1 MRFPCSG
8 QYWASPIPDKMLK
21 KFTTQNMGYGETHR
35 YKQPMINFLLNITN
49 GVRQIK
55 IKNKK
60 NKNKRNEK
68 ERMKGDKY

>member
-8 QYWASPIPDKMLK
+8 QYWASPISDKMLK

-49 GVRQIK
+49 EARQIK
-55 IKNKK
+55 IKNSKK
-60 NKNKRNEK
+60 IKTRGM
-68 ERMKGDKY
+68 RRRG